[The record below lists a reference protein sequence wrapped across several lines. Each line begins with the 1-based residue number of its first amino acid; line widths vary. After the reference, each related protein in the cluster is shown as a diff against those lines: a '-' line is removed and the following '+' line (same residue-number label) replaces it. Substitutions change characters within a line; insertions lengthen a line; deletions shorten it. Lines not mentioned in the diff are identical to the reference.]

1 MFTQFRYTQDF
12 GFGILLTEP
21 TKLLNKPFPLTTTL
35 PRRKATLNI
44 DLCPLNRGKAA
55 LNLELGLWPVEPR
68 LRRLVIDENK
78 FDLLHFITFFD
89 SCERKALRP
98 LRSGRT
104 DEINYKM

>member
-1 MFTQFRYTQDF
+1 MFTQFRYTQDL
-12 GFGILLTEP
+12 GFRIEFTEP
-21 TKLLNKPFPLTTTL
+21 TKLLNKPFSLTTTL
-35 PRRKATLNI
+35 PRS
-44 DLCPLNRGKAA
+44 
-55 LNLELGLWPVEPR
+55 
-68 LRRLVIDENK
+68 VIDENK

>member
-1 MFTQFRYTQDF
+1 MYAMFTQFRYTQDL
-12 GFGILLTEP
+12 GFGIELTEP

-35 PRRKATLNI
+35 PRS
-44 DLCPLNRGKAA
+44 
-55 LNLELGLWPVEPR
+55 
-68 LRRLVIDENK
+68 VIDENK

>member
-1 MFTQFRYTQDF
+1 MFTQFRYTQDL
-12 GFGILLTEP
+12 GFGIELTEP

-35 PRRKATLNI
+35 PR
-44 DLCPLNRGKAA
+44 
-55 LNLELGLWPVEPR
+55 VS
-68 LRRLVIDENK
+68 VIDENK